1 MKFAVAGYG
10 SRGDVEPCIAVG
22 RELLRRGHQVRLAV
36 TVPPDMLAF
45 LESAG
50 LTAVPYGPD
59 WQAQMRDE
67 GFVRMIQNPLSAI
80 HEAVEYV
87 AQLAAEKSA
96 ALMSLTDGA
105 DLLLTSMNEQG
116 LATNVAEYYGI
127 PLAVLHPFPPQI
139 LELGSPHGSVA
150 KEAEVAQRRELGL
163 PEATGLSTRPMVED
177 TSLEIQAYDELC
189 FPGLTAEWADQGR
202 LRPFVG
208 TLTLQMP
215 TAADDEVLSWIAV
228 GPPPVYFGFGS
239 TPIAYPADTVA
250 AISAACAQL
259 GERALICSGP
269 NDFTHVLHAEH
280 VKVVD
285 TVAHVAIFPACRAV
299 VHHGGAGTTAAG
311 LRAGIPTLVLW
322 NGLDQPVWADTV
334 SRLKVGFGRRFSES
348 TVDSLVA
355 DLHSVL
361 APHHASRAREVA
373 AQMIT
378 PAESCSRAADLLEE
392 TTRRG
397 RLTRS
402 AR

>member
-1 MKFAVAGYG
+1 MKFVVAGYG

-22 RELLRRGHQVRLAV
+22 RELLSRGHDVRLAV

-45 LESAG
+45 IESAG
-50 LTAVPYGPD
+50 LTTVPYGPD

-87 AQLAAEKSA
+87 AQLSAEKSA

-105 DLLLTSMNEQG
+105 DLLLAGMNEQG

-127 PLAVLHPFPPQI
+127 PLALLHFFPPQI

-150 KEAEVAQRRELGL
+150 KEAELAQRRALGL

-189 FPGLTAEWADQGR
+189 FPGLAAEWADQGR
-202 LRPFVG
+202 RRPFVG
-208 TLTLQMP
+208 ALTLQMP
-215 TAADDEVLSWIAV
+215 TDADDEVLSWIAA
-228 GPPPVYFGFGS
+228 GPPPIYFGFGS

-259 GERALICSGP
+259 GERALIWSGP
-269 NDFTHVLHAEH
+269 NDFTHVPHAEH

-285 TVAHVAIFPACRAV
+285 TVGQAAIFPVCRAV

-311 LRAGIPTLVLW
+311 LRAGIPALVLW

-334 SRLKVGFGRRFSES
+334 TRLKVGFGRSFSES

-373 AQMIT
+373 AELIK
-378 PAESCSRAADLLEE
+378 PAESRARAADLLEE
-392 TTRRG
+392 TARRG
-397 RLTRS
+397 RLTRE